1 MDSAPRPIAISFDLW
16 GTLIGS
22 HPDFKAHR
30 NELLRRRLAPDV
42 SPELFTATLRAAD
55 RAADED
61 SMASGADIGCLPR
74 IESALHRLGV
84 RTTISPADAE
94 EMEAEQRGTA
104 LAYPPQ
110 PLHPDLPRLLTE
122 LAGIL
127 PLAITSNTGMLAG
140 SLMRDLLH
148 TQGLLACFTVQT
160 FSNEVQFAKPHPG
173 IFQHT
178 LKGLGVQHAA
188 SVLHVVSAPHRPV
201 PSRSSTSRGGSTATS
216 APSATSCSTFRLAA
230 PPASR
235 PTRPPTPA
243 SSRRS

>member
-94 EMEAEQRGTA
+94 EMEAEER
-104 LAYPPQ
+104 
-110 PLHPDLPRLLTE
+110 E
-122 LAGIL
+122 I
-127 PLAITSNTGMLAG
+127 
-140 SLMRDLLH
+140 
-148 TQGLLACFTVQT
+148 
-160 FSNEVQFAKPHPG
+160 
-173 IFQHT
+173 
-178 LKGLGVQHAA
+178 
-188 SVLHVVSAPHRPV
+188 
-201 PSRSSTSRGGSTATS
+201 
-216 APSATSCSTFRLAA
+216 LAA
-230 PPASR
+230 LGIDDPYRLQQVVRRRTGKWVNDTHRRR
-235 PTRPPTPA
+235 PMIIPVVIQA
-243 SSRRS
+243 

>member
-122 LAGIL
+122 MAGIL

-188 SVLHVVSAPHRPV
+188 SVLHVGDNPQADIQGAAAAGMATALVTDTETAASLITSILASA
-201 PSRSSTSRGGSTATS
+201 GM
-216 APSATSCSTFRLAA
+216 
-230 PPASR
+230 PA
-235 PTRPPTPA
+235 
-243 SSRRS
+243 